1 MAISTDVDKGMLQHC
16 QHRHILVEGS
26 KALIF
31 FFPFGFFLLFP
42 FLSRLA
48 P

>member
-16 QHRHILVEGS
+16 QHRHILVEGN

-31 FFPFGFFLLFP
+31 FSFWFFLLLP